1 MYQIILA
8 IQCISIAI
16 IFIECVV
23 VIRTTKDSVNFY
35 LFLASACSL
44 INNIGYLFELTSK
57 TEEAYMTALK
67 LSYFG
72 RVWTSF
78 MLLLFICELVRYKL
92 PTGIKYFFL
101 LSNIFTHIM
110 VCFTESTGLYYKN
123 THFYQAAGFPIYS
136 HENGIVHHFWNALLF
151 VHMVWGMFLLFR
163 ALIREKERIAK
174 KRVLMIILAMVV
186 QSSFLIVET
195 FKILAVTKV
204 YDFTMPSFPIAS
216 IFIFIAIFRYKL
228 LSTEELARDYVVDE
242 LSDAILAVDT
252 SERIGFYNK
261 TAESIFPGLRYNSGL
276 VLGMIRRSMENGVPI
291 RMKGRVY
298 TPQVVDLSRDGKNAG
313 KLYSLSDD
321 TTLYEY
327 TSELEKQ
334 KEIADEANKAKS
346 QFLANMSH
354 EIRTPINAVLGMD
367 EMILRESSEEGIRAY
382 ASDIKN
388 AGKTLLSLVN
398 DILDFSKIEEGRMEI
413 IPTRYELSSVINDL
427 VNMIRARADKK
438 GLGLNVNVDPMI
450 PHMLFGDEIRLK
462 QIVINLLTN
471 AVKYT
476 EKGEVTLD
484 VNFEKLSDQE
494 IGLSFK
500 VSDTGIGMKE
510 EDMEKLFSPF
520 SRIEEKRN
528 RSIEGTGLG
537 MSIVK
542 QLLSLMDSKL
552 DVKSVYGEGSQFAFT
567 VKQTV
572 IKWEPIGDFSDGFGN
587 VDSENTVYKE
597 LFHAPDAHIL
607 VVDDTE
613 MNLTVIENLLKS
625 TKINIDTACSGEE
638 AIAKDAANDY
648 DIIFVDH
655 MMPKMDGI
663 ETLKHLKEQSPDKKT
678 VYIALTANAVSGARD
693 MYLEAGFC
701 DYLSKPV
708 DGRKLEEMLKEYL
721 PKEKVLNAEGSE
733 ETVHEDIAFP
743 EELKN
748 VEGLDT
754 EKGLTNCGNVESYLS
769 VVDVFAKTSSFKADE
784 IEKLY
789 KDKDYDTYTIKVHAL
804 KSSAR
809 IIGADELSELARSLE
824 EAGKGKDL
832 EYIGQNTAKLL
843 ADYRKLGTCLLGD
856 KGEDLLK
863 EITPAMRNEAF
874 ETIKEITESM
884 DFGMMEQVLNDIKGY
899 RLESDDQKA
908 IDSISEKL
916 FSLDW
921 DAIKEIANE
930 RISN

>member
-1 MYQIILA
+1 MYQLFLI
-8 IQCISIAI
+8 IQCVSIALL
-16 IFIECVV
+16 FIECVV
-23 VIRTTKDSVNFY
+23 VIRTTKDNVNFY
-35 LFLASACSL
+35 LFLTAAFSL

-67 LSYFG
+67 ISYFG
-72 RVWTSF
+72 RVWTTF
-78 MLLLFICELVRYKL
+78 VFYLFVCELVRFKL
-92 PTGIKYFFL
+92 PTWLRYFFIAA
-101 LSNIFTHIM
+101 NIFTHLM

-123 THFYQAAGFPIYS
+123 THFYRAAGFPVYA
-136 HENGIVHHFWNALLF
+136 HDNGIVHHIWNVLLIIQVLWSFILLVGAF
-151 VHMVWGMFLLFR
+151 V
-163 ALIREKERIAK
+163 REKEKVAK
-174 KRVLMIILAMVV
+174 KRIVMIFLAMLV
-186 QSSFLIVET
+186 QSTFLVIELL
-195 FKILAVTKV
+195 KLLPITKV
-204 YDFTMPSFPIAS
+204 YDFTMPGFPISA
-216 IFIFIAIFRYKL
+216 IFIFIAIYKYKL

-291 RMKGRVY
+291 RMKGHIY
-298 TPQVVDLSRDGKNAG
+298 TPQEVDLTRDGKSAG

-321 TTLYEY
+321 TQLYEY
-327 TSELEKQ
+327 TTELEKQ

-367 EMILRESSEEGIRAY
+367 EMILRESSEESIRAY
-382 ASDIKN
+382 AADIRN
-388 AGKTLLSLVN
+388 AGRTLLSLVN

-427 VNMIRARADKK
+427 VNMIKARADKK
-438 GLGLNVNVDPMI
+438 GLKLNINVDRSI
-450 PHMLFGDEIRLK
+450 PRLLFGDEIRLK
-462 QIVINLLTN
+462 QIVLNLLTN

-476 EKGEVTLD
+476 EEGEVTLD

-494 IGLSFK
+494 ISLAFK

-542 QLLSLMDSKL
+542 QLLSLMDTQL
-552 DVKSVYGEGSQFAFT
+552 DVKSVYGEGSQFSFN

-572 IKWEPIGDFSDGFGN
+572 IKWEPIGDFSDAFGN
-587 VDSENTVYKE
+587 DDAGSLSYKE
-597 LFHAPDAHIL
+597 LIHAPDAHIL

-625 TKINIDTACSGEE
+625 TKVNIDTACSGEE

-663 ETLKHLKEQSPDKKT
+663 ETLKRLKEQSPEKKT

-721 PKEKVLNAEGSE
+721 PKEKVLDADGQE
-733 ETVHEDIAFP
+733 ETAHENITLP
-743 EELKN
+743 EELKE
-748 VEGLDT
+748 VKGLDAN
-754 EKGLTNCGNVESYLS
+754 KGLSNCGSVESYLS
-769 VVDVFAKTSSFKADE
+769 VIDVFAKTSSYKADE
-784 IEKLY
+784 IDKLY
-789 KDKDYDTYTIKVHAL
+789 RDKDYDTYTIKVHAL

-809 IIGADELSELARSLE
+809 IIGADELSELARALE
-824 EAGKGKDL
+824 EAGKGRDL
-832 EYIGQNTAKLL
+832 EFIGQNTAKLL
-843 ADYRKLGTCLLGD
+843 SDYRELGAKLLGSKD
-856 KGEDLLK
+856 DNDLK

-874 ETIKEITESM
+874 QTIKEITDSM
-884 DFGMMEQVLNDIKGY
+884 DFGMMEQVLNDIKEY
-899 RLESDDQKA
+899 RFDSDDQKA
-908 IDSISEKL
+908 IDTISEKL

-921 DAIKEIANE
+921 DAIKEIAAE
-930 RISN
+930 RLAD

>member
-1 MYQIILA
+1 
-8 IQCISIAI
+8 
-16 IFIECVV
+16 
-23 VIRTTKDSVNFY
+23 
-35 LFLASACSL
+35 
-44 INNIGYLFELTSK
+44 
-57 TEEAYMTALK
+57 
-67 LSYFG
+67 
-72 RVWTSF
+72 
-78 MLLLFICELVRYKL
+78 
-92 PTGIKYFFL
+92 
-101 LSNIFTHIM
+101 
-110 VCFTESTGLYYKN
+110 
-123 THFYQAAGFPIYS
+123 
-136 HENGIVHHFWNALLF
+136 
-151 VHMVWGMFLLFR
+151 MVWGMFLLFR
-163 ALIREKERIAK
+163 ALVREKERIAK

-438 GLGLNVNVDPMI
+438 GLGLNVNVDPTI

-638 AIAKDAANDY
+638 AIAKDATNDY

-721 PKEKVLNAEGSE
+721 PKEKVLNAEGFE
-733 ETVHEDIAFP
+733 ETVHEDIALP

-748 VEGLDT
+748 VEGLDI

-843 ADYRKLGTCLLGD
+843 ADYRKLGTSLLGD

-921 DAIKEIANE
+921 DAIKEIADE